1 MPASASMRCDFSA
14 AGVGIRSEA
23 SDHGPPG
30 SPPCLHHKLARPPS
44 EKGTAA
50 TSPVLKSEAH
60 SPIDR
65 HSDLSTSYACTLL
78 LPPHPRRKPPAT
90 SSCLSCWPGTHIA
103 WWPATPMTSWAPVEK
118 RSLRG
123 SQRSVL
129 RVGTSCHVCF
139 GVQPPATSTLPS
151 GSKVAVAFVRDSTIL
166 GPVRHVF
173 ASGSRI

>member
-1 MPASASMRCDFSA
+1 MREGIDCMRPSDQIASTAADCAPKSAAPPTASPGEFLCGDKNANPWRCKAMLASASMRCDFSA
-14 AGVGIRSEA
+14 PGVGIRSEA

-90 SSCLSCWPGTHIA
+90 S
-103 WWPATPMTSWAPVEK
+103 
-118 RSLRG
+118 R
-123 SQRSVL
+123 
-129 RVGTSCHVCF
+129 
-139 GVQPPATSTLPS
+139 LPS
-151 GSKVAVAFVRDSTIL
+151 GSSVAVAFVRDSTIL